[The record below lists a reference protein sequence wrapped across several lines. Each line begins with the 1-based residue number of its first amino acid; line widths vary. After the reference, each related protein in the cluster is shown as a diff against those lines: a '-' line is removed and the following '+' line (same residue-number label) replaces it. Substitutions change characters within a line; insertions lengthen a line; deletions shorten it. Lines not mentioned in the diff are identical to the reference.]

1 MSCDLIHLIL
11 ASTSNGKML
20 NIHSVRPGPT
30 KYPRVQKCAQLLHY
44 SLQCAGW
51 RIKCEDSIK
60 ENIELM
66 KSAFKINC
74 ELSRR
79 LLSHISRISAAGEM
93 KRKAFSKL
101 IPVVSVACVGESRKS
116 NTMSEVICTRQ
127 DDH

>member
-11 ASTSNGKML
+11 AASTGKML
-20 NIHSVRPGPT
+20 NIRRVRPSPT

-44 SLQCAGW
+44 SLQCGGW
-51 RIKCEDSIK
+51 GIKCEDLIKENIKSMKSAFRIKCE
-60 ENIELM
+60 
-66 KSAFKINC
+66 
-74 ELSRR
+74 LSSR